1 MPTYVPPFATL
12 LALFRR
18 EPDQRLSA
26 SEEDLHKAFS
36 RLLASLEVDEGW
48 YLARYDDVP
57 RGIANGSI
65 QSARQHFLEHGYFEG
80 RMPHP
85 IAVDERW
92 YLTTYPDVAE
102 GVRRGRLQSGQ
113 QHFDE
118 NGYKEGRLPF
128 KL

>member
-1 MPTYVPPFATL
+1 MTRYVPPFAEL
-12 LALFRR
+12 LGQFRS
-18 EPDQRLSA
+18 EPDQRLSV
-26 SEEDLHKAFS
+26 SEAELRKILS
-36 RLLASLEVDEGW
+36 RLLAGVEVDEAW
-48 YLARYDDVP
+48 YLAKYDDVP
-57 RGIANGSI
+57 HGIANGSI
-65 QSARQHFLEHGYFEG
+65 QSAGQHFIEHGFFEG
-80 RMPHP
+80 RMPHA
-85 IAVDERW
+85 ITVDERW